1 MPERVDIY
9 VRPRDAEYV
18 SKSAYSDLRRT
29 DATMY
34 GLCLQL
40 AQFIIV
46 DSSLHRDYE
55 FVVHGPDGYMLR
67 EMLLRHGVPSYSTY
81 VYR

>member
-1 MPERVDIY
+1 MTTERVDIY
-9 VRPRDAEYV
+9 IRARDATYV

-55 FVVHGPDGYMLR
+55 FVVYGPDGSILR
-67 EMLLRHGVPSYSTY
+67 EMLLRHGVHARS
-81 VYR
+81 V